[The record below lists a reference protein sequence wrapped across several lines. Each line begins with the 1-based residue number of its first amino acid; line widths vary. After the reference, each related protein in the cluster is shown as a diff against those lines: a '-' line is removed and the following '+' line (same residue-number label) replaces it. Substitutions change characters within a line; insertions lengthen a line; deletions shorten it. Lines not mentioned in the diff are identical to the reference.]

1 MIQSHDSAYR
11 QKQAPLPK
19 KEEALICLIVSVK
32 NKFCP
37 VWKVFFIIPIGNRY
51 NQMVAFCSHLSELP
65 ARYKPVD
72 DEPWHS
78 RGIRRIIV
86 NNFFVYYR
94 IDEEGRRVYI
104 LNVIYARRD
113 QLRVLEQMNID

>member
-1 MIQSHDSAYR
+1 MDSYKIIITPDAEDDLVELRNYIADVLLAR
-11 QKQAPLPK
+11 DTARNYIHTIR
-19 KEEALICLIVSVK
+19 KE
-32 NKFCP
+32 
-37 VWKVFFIIPIGNRY
+37 IGT
-51 NQMVAFCSHLSELP
+51 LSEMP

-78 RGIRRIIV
+78 RGIRRIMV

-94 IDEEGRRVYI
+94 IDEDRKQVFI

-113 QLRVLEQMNID
+113 QLRMLEQMNTD

>member
-1 MIQSHDSAYR
+1 MDSYKIIITPDAEEDLFELRNYIADVLLARDTARNYIRTIR
-11 QKQAPLPK
+11 QEIAT
-19 KEEALICLIVSVK
+19 
-32 NKFCP
+32 
-37 VWKVFFIIPIGNRY
+37 
-51 NQMVAFCSHLSELP
+51 LSEMP

-78 RGIRRIIV
+78 RGIRRIMA

-94 IDEEGRRVYI
+94 IDEDRKQVFV

-113 QLRVLEQMNID
+113 QLRMLEQMNID

>member
-1 MIQSHDSAYR
+1 MDSYKIIITPDAEEDLVELRNYIADVLLAR
-11 QKQAPLPK
+11 DTARNYIRTIR
-19 KEEALICLIVSVK
+19 KE
-32 NKFCP
+32 
-37 VWKVFFIIPIGNRY
+37 IG
-51 NQMVAFCSHLSELP
+51 SLSELP
-65 ARYKPVD
+65 ARYKSVD

-78 RGIRRIIV
+78 RGVRRIIV

-94 IDEEGRRVYI
+94 IDEEHKRVYI

>member
-1 MIQSHDSAYR
+1 MDSYKIIITPDAEEDLVELRNYIADVLLACDTAR
-11 QKQAPLPK
+11 NYIRTIR
-19 KEEALICLIVSVK
+19 KE
-32 NKFCP
+32 
-37 VWKVFFIIPIGNRY
+37 IG
-51 NQMVAFCSHLSELP
+51 SLSELP

-78 RGIRRIIV
+78 RGVRRIIV

-94 IDEEGRRVYI
+94 IDEEHKRVYI

>member
-1 MIQSHDSAYR
+1 MDSYEIIITPDAEDDLVELRNYIADVLLAR
-11 QKQAPLPK
+11 DTARNYIHTIR
-19 KEEALICLIVSVK
+19 KEIVT
-32 NKFCP
+32 
-37 VWKVFFIIPIGNRY
+37 
-51 NQMVAFCSHLSELP
+51 LSELP

-78 RGIRRIIV
+78 RGIRRILV

-94 IDEEGRRVYI
+94 IDEGRKQVFI

-113 QLRVLEQMNID
+113 QLRMLEQMNID

>member
-1 MIQSHDSAYR
+1 MDSYKIILTPDAEEDLVELRNYIADVLLAR
-11 QKQAPLPK
+11 DTARNYIRTIR
-19 KEEALICLIVSVK
+19 KE
-32 NKFCP
+32 
-37 VWKVFFIIPIGNRY
+37 IG
-51 NQMVAFCSHLSELP
+51 SLSELP

-94 IDEEGRRVYI
+94 IDEGHKRVYI

>member
-1 MIQSHDSAYR
+1 MDAYKIIITPDAEEDLVELR
-11 QKQAPLPK
+11 NYIADVLLARDTARNYIRTIR
-19 KEEALICLIVSVK
+19 KE
-32 NKFCP
+32 
-37 VWKVFFIIPIGNRY
+37 IG
-51 NQMVAFCSHLSELP
+51 SLSELP

-78 RGIRRIIV
+78 RGIRRIMA

-94 IDEEGRRVYI
+94 IDEDRKQVFV

-113 QLRVLEQMNID
+113 QLRMLEQMNID

>member
-1 MIQSHDSAYR
+1 MDSYNIIITPDAEDDLVGLRNYIADVLLAR
-11 QKQAPLPK
+11 DTARNYIRAIR
-19 KEEALICLIVSVK
+19 KEIAS
-32 NKFCP
+32 
-37 VWKVFFIIPIGNRY
+37 
-51 NQMVAFCSHLSELP
+51 LSEMP

-94 IDEEGRRVYI
+94 VDEDQKRAFI

-113 QLRVLEQMNID
+113 QFRVLEQMNID

>member
-1 MIQSHDSAYR
+1 MDSYKIIIMPDAEEDLVELRNYIADVLLAR
-11 QKQAPLPK
+11 DTARNYIRTIR
-19 KEEALICLIVSVK
+19 KE
-32 NKFCP
+32 
-37 VWKVFFIIPIGNRY
+37 IG
-51 NQMVAFCSHLSELP
+51 SLSELP

-94 IDEEGRRVYI
+94 IDEEHKRVYI

>member
-1 MIQSHDSAYR
+1 MDSYKIIITPDAEEDLFELRNYIADVLLAR
-11 QKQAPLPK
+11 DTARYYIRTIR
-19 KEEALICLIVSVK
+19 KEIAT
-32 NKFCP
+32 
-37 VWKVFFIIPIGNRY
+37 
-51 NQMVAFCSHLSELP
+51 LSEMP

-78 RGIRRIIV
+78 RGIRRIMA

-94 IDEEGRRVYI
+94 IDEDRKQVFV

-113 QLRVLEQMNID
+113 QLRMLEQMNID

>member
-1 MIQSHDSAYR
+1 MDSYKIILTPDAEEDLVELRNYIADVLLAR
-11 QKQAPLPK
+11 DTARNYIRTIR
-19 KEEALICLIVSVK
+19 KE
-32 NKFCP
+32 
-37 VWKVFFIIPIGNRY
+37 IG
-51 NQMVAFCSHLSELP
+51 SLSELP

-78 RGIRRIIV
+78 RGIRRIMA

-94 IDEEGRRVYI
+94 IDEDRKQVFV

-113 QLRVLEQMNID
+113 QLQMLEQMNID

>member
-1 MIQSHDSAYR
+1 MDSYKIIITPDAEEDLVELRKYIADVLLAR
-11 QKQAPLPK
+11 DTARNYIRTIR
-19 KEEALICLIVSVK
+19 KE
-32 NKFCP
+32 
-37 VWKVFFIIPIGNRY
+37 IG
-51 NQMVAFCSHLSELP
+51 SLSELP

-78 RGIRRIIV
+78 RGVRRIIV

-94 IDEEGRRVYI
+94 IDEEHKRVYI

>member
-1 MIQSHDSAYR
+1 MDSYKIIITPDAEEDLVELRNYIADVLLAR
-11 QKQAPLPK
+11 DTARNYIRTIR
-19 KEEALICLIVSVK
+19 KE
-32 NKFCP
+32 
-37 VWKVFFIIPIGNRY
+37 IG
-51 NQMVAFCSHLSELP
+51 SLSELP

-78 RGIRRIIV
+78 RGVRRIIV

-94 IDEEGRRVYI
+94 IDEARKQVFI

>member
-1 MIQSHDSAYR
+1 MDSYKTIITPDAEEDLFELRNYIADVLLARDTARNYIRTIQ
-11 QKQAPLPK
+11 
-19 KEEALICLIVSVK
+19 KE
-32 NKFCP
+32 
-37 VWKVFFIIPIGNRY
+37 IG
-51 NQMVAFCSHLSELP
+51 SLSELP

-78 RGIRRIIV
+78 RGIRRIMA

-94 IDEEGRRVYI
+94 IDEDRKQVFV

-113 QLRVLEQMNID
+113 QLRMLEQMNID